1 MVHVLQNPDVVKEN
15 VENFW
20 GKKETIM
27 EIIMRLHVMASVRK
41 TGEMLE
47 EQVRG
52 RRGLQG
58 EPGRG
63 LRRRRVTIV
72 TTGPREQGLP
82 ARRQPMAFEGP
93 VSQRYSGDPCHK
105 REW

>member
-1 MVHVLQNPDVVKEN
+1 MLQNPDVVKEN
-15 VENFW
+15 VENFG

-52 RRGLQG
+52 RCGLQG

-63 LRRRRVTIV
+63 LRRRQSNHSNHRAQG
-72 TTGPREQGLP
+72 TGSSSQKAAHGL
-82 ARRQPMAFEGP
+82 
-93 VSQRYSGDPCHK
+93 
-105 REW
+105 